1 MRAIYVRPAA
11 ADVNRRRGRD
21 WPDRPRRFRLGG
33 AGTDDREDAMT
44 VTDRRGLMLSNAT
57 ADCALALDEALDD
70 ALAFR
75 GNPIAR
81 IDAVLAANPDFVMGH
96 VFRAGLLTQE
106 METRIYGTMVGSV
119 EAAERLWDRAT
130 ARERDP
136 IRPVRAWVAEIGR
149 ASCRESGG

>member
-1 MRAIYVRPAA
+1 MVKSGALSPTCRLIVRLSGSGASMRAIYVRPAA

-75 GNPIAR
+75 GDPIAR
-81 IDAVLAANPDFVMGH
+81 IDAVLAANPDFVLGH
-96 VFRAGLLTQE
+96 
-106 METRIYGTMVGSV
+106 
-119 EAAERLWDRAT
+119 
-130 ARERDP
+130 
-136 IRPVRAWVAEIGR
+136 EIGR
-149 ASCRESGG
+149 AHV